1 MHLRMHHEFHV
12 PAWLA
17 KLVHAALLALVAL
30 LVLALPRALAF

>member
-1 MHLRMHHEFHV
+1 MQLGMHHEFHV

-17 KLVHAALLALVAL
+17 KLAHAALLALVAL